1 MNKARSWL
9 KSRLLTCELWR
20 DLKEG
25 LSYSLLQIK
34 RKWKLYDLIW
44 SFGYLIAR
52 ETMEMLRH
60 MANIR
65 KKTGKSKIA
74 K

>member
-1 MNKARSWL
+1 M
-9 KSRLLTCELWR
+9 
-20 DLKEG
+20 
-25 LSYSLLQIK
+25 QIK